1 MARYTDSVCRQCRR
15 EGQKLFLKGDRCY
28 SGKCAFDR
36 RPVAPGQHGAG
47 RRKVSEYGMQL
58 REKQKTRRAY
68 GVLESQFRKY
78 YEKAAREKGITGD
91 NMLRMLEQR
100 LDNVVYRLG
109 FGDSRPQARQ
119 FVTHGHVLVNG
130 KKVDIASYQV
140 AVGDVITVK
149 ERSRGIERLKALR
162 ENGISRPVPKW
173 LELDAANLTGKVVA
187 LPEREDIDLNIEEHF
202 IVELYSR

>member
-1 MARYTDSVCRQCRR
+1 M
-15 EGQKLFLKGDRCY
+15 
-28 SGKCAFDR
+28 
-36 RPVAPGQHGAG
+36 APGQHGAG

-202 IVELYSR
+202 FVELYSR

>member
-47 RRKVSEYGMQL
+47 RRKVS
-58 REKQKTRRAY
+58 EKQKTRRAY

>member
-1 MARYTDSVCRQCRR
+1 
-15 EGQKLFLKGDRCY
+15 
-28 SGKCAFDR
+28 
-36 RPVAPGQHGAG
+36 
-47 RRKVSEYGMQL
+47 MQL

-78 YEKAAREKGITGD
+78 YERAVREKGITGD

-119 FVTHGHVLVNG
+119 FVTHGHILVNG
-130 KKVDIASYQV
+130 KKVDIASYEV

-149 ERSRGIERLKALR
+149 ERSRGLERLKNLR
-162 ENGISRPVPKW
+162 ESGLGRPVPKW

-187 LPEREDIDLNIEEHF
+187 LPEREDIDLSIEEHF